1 MTDRTSLITR
11 RTAETD
17 ISLALNLDGS
27 GLAEL
32 KSGVPFLDHM
42 LQQVAVHGRFDIKA
56 ACKGDLE
63 VDAHHSVEDLG
74 IALGQAFAEAL
85 GDKAG
90 ILRYGCS
97 YVPLDEALSRVV
109 IDFSGRVG
117 LYFQAEFTRQRVGG
131 FDVDLTREF
140 FSGFA
145 REARVTLHIENLR
158 GLNDHHKIETI
169 FKAFGRA
176 CRMAVA
182 WDPRSGGEV
191 PSSKGRL

>member
-1 MTDRTSLITR
+1 MTTRTSKIAR

-42 LQQVAVHGRFDIKA
+42 LQQVAVHGRFDMTVL
-56 ACKGDLE
+56 CKGDLE
-63 VDAHHSVEDLG
+63 VDAHHSVEDIG
-74 IALGQAFAEAL
+74 IAIGQAFAEAL

-90 ILRYGCS
+90 IFRYGHAC
-97 YVPLDEALSRVV
+97 VPLDEALSRVV
-109 IDFSGRVG
+109 IDFSGRAG
-117 LYFQAEFTRQRVGG
+117 LYFQAEFTRPRVGG

-145 REARVTLHIENLR
+145 REARATLHIENLR

-182 WDPRSGGEV
+182 LDPRSGGEV

>member
-1 MTDRTSLITR
+1 MTARTSLITR

-56 ACKGDLE
+56 TCKGDLDI
-63 VDAHHSVEDLG
+63 DAHHSVEDLG

-97 YVPLDEALSRVV
+97 TCRS
-109 IDFSGRVG
+109 
-117 LYFQAEFTRQRVGG
+117 TR
-131 FDVDLTREF
+131 LC
-140 FSGFA
+140 
-145 REARVTLHIENLR
+145 R
-158 GLNDHHKIETI
+158 G
-169 FKAFGRA
+169 
-176 CRMAVA
+176 
-182 WDPRSGGEV
+182 S
-191 PSSKGRL
+191 